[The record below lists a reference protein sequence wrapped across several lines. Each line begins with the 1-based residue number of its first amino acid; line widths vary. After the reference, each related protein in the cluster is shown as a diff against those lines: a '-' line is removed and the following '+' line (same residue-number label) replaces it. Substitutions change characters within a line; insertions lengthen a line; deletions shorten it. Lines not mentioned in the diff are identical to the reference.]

1 MTQLAVAAVFQQ
13 NVIIL
18 TTVYEYE
25 GFSLNNNKVDSSPV
39 VKKKKKKGNIN
50 ELVNPNKPASST
62 LIITFVTETIVLEVL
77 PQDDCSF

>member
-25 GFSLNNNKVDSSPV
+25 GTSLNNKNVDSSPA
-39 VKKKKKKGNIN
+39 VKKKKK
-50 ELVNPNKPASST
+50 
-62 LIITFVTETIVLEVL
+62 
-77 PQDDCSF
+77 QH

>member
-25 GFSLNNNKVDSSPV
+25 GFSLNSNKVDSSPV
-39 VKKKKKKGNIN
+39 VKKKKK
-50 ELVNPNKPASST
+50 AT
-62 LIITFVTETIVLEVL
+62 LMNWLIQTNQHL
-77 PQDDCSF
+77 PLS

>member
-39 VKKKKKKGNIN
+39 VKKKKKK
-50 ELVNPNKPASST
+50 KAT
-62 LIITFVTETIVLEVL
+62 LMNWLIQTNQHL
-77 PQDDCSF
+77 PLS